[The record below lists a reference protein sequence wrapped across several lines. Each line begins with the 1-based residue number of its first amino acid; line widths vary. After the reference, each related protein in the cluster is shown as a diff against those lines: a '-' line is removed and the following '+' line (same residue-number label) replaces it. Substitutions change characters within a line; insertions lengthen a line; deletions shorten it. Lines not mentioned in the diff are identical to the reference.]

1 MRGKGMRKILQTSVI
16 SLILLTL
23 ITILSLRSLGYAP
36 QDQSPGLWLTGELV
50 TERVADWSF
59 SDQHEEIFIQTRT
72 PWLIPHSVTAYCAT
86 YNDKFYL
93 FSAYYGGG
101 TFPDLRRWN
110 QNVIRDPRVR
120 LQIGEQL
127 FDQALSYIDDEDI
140 RTPVHQAFVD
150 KYPQWTSPGLENVH
164 IFQVL

>member
-1 MRGKGMRKILQTSVI
+1 MCIRDR
-16 SLILLTL
+16 
-23 ITILSLRSLGYAP
+23 
-36 QDQSPGLWLTGELV
+36 
-50 TERVADWSF
+50 
-59 SDQHEEIFIQTRT
+59 HEEIFIQTRT

-120 LQIGEQL
+120 LKIGEQL
-127 FDQALSYIDDEDI
+127 FDQALSYIDNEDI